1 MLKYPKKL
9 YIIMPII
16 EDYVHTFLN
25 LFFFLL
31 FKQNK
36 KIQKKNDSFLLL
48 LYKNLQQKQ
57 LFLRISRYL
66 REKYCLKMASAVMF

>member
-16 EDYVHTFLN
+16 EDYVHTFLK

-31 FKQNK
+31 FKQK
-36 KIQKKNDSFLLL
+36 KIQKKNDSFLL
-48 LYKNLQQKQ
+48 
-57 LFLRISRYL
+57 
-66 REKYCLKMASAVMF
+66 